1 MANTYT
7 QIYIHT
13 IFCVQ
18 NRVSLIKPEWRE
30 ELYKYLTGIVKN
42 NGHKLIAIN
51 GMPDHLHMFM
61 GMTPD
66 QAISDLMQA
75 VKGDSSK
82 WIHSKGFV
90 RGRFEWQAGFG
101 GFSYSISQI
110 DNVVKYIN
118 NQQNHHK
125 KKSFI
130 EEYTESLDKF
140 KVPFNEHY
148 IFRQVDYINI

>member
-1 MANTYT
+1 MF
-7 QIYIHT
+7 I
-13 IFCVQ
+13 
-18 NRVSLIKPEWRE
+18 
-30 ELYKYLTGIVKN
+30 
-42 NGHKLIAIN
+42 
-51 GMPDHLHMFM
+51 GMK
-61 GMTPD
+61 PD
-66 QAISDLMQA
+66 QAISDLMQP

-101 GFSYSISQI
+101 GFSYSISHI

-130 EEYTESLDKF
+130 EEYTEFLDKF

-148 IFRQVDYINI
+148 IFGQVDYINI

>member
-1 MANTYT
+1 
-7 QIYIHT
+7 
-13 IFCVQ
+13 
-18 NRVSLIKPEWRE
+18 LIKPEWRE

-51 GMPDHLHMFM
+51 GMPDHLHMFI
-61 GMTPD
+61 GMKPD

-101 GFSYSISQI
+101 GFFYSIFQI

-130 EEYTESLDKF
+130 EEYTEFLDKF